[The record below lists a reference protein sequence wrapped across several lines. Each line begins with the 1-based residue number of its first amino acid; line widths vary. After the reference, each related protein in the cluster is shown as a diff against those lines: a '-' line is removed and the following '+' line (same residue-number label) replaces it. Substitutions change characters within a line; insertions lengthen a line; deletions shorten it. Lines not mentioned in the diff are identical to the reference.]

1 MLTHSKL
8 KSQTEV
14 FV

>member
-8 KSQTEV
+8 SFEW
-14 FV
+14 